1 MPRKIDPQQS
11 LARLSRF
18 PYTAISVAGMAQI
31 VFDLVCW
38 YAHRGSRVQ
47 WTLAQAELTAY
58 LISVWVAQRCDTACA
73 VADVNRILVLD
84 QEMPHRSRAVWEQD
98 LRNLLSKYK
107 RSTK

>member
-1 MPRKIDPQQS
+1 MARKLNPQQS

-18 PYTAISVAGMAQI
+18 PYTSISVAGMSQI

-38 YAHRGSRVQ
+38 YASGPRRSQGHQV
-47 WTLAQAELTAY
+47 AAELTAY

-84 QEMPHRSRAVWEQD
+84 QEMPHRSRAVWERD
-98 LRNLLSKYK
+98 LRDLISKYK